1 MQCSVQLLTRS
12 LIIDGL
18 TNSTQDQ
25 IFSLYPGYS
34 GQQMMFIMAFMS
46 LTVLTPAMVLPL
58 PANPWALLTS
68 SPFAHLG
75 HNVAAFAPPI
85 LLQSL
90 QFITSHPTA
99 LSPLAA
105 YAALGGLGQIFIFE
119 TISHFG
125 SLTLVTITV
134 TRKLFTMLLSVFVF
148 GHQLTPGQWAGVAV
162 VFTAIGI
169 EAGFKRREAAKRIRK
184 DK

>member
-1 MQCSVQLLTRS
+1 MV
-12 LIIDGL
+12 DGL

-46 LTVLTPAMVLPL
+46 LTVLTPAMLLPL
-58 PANPWALLTS
+58 PANPMALFTS
-68 SPFAHLG
+68 DPMSHLS
-75 HNVAAFAPPI
+75 HNLQSLSPPI
-85 LLQSL
+85 LLQSIR
-90 QFITSHPTA
+90 FITAHPSA
-99 LSPLAA
+99 LAPLAA

-148 GHQLTPGQWAGVAV
+148 GHQLSQGQWAGVAV
-162 VFTAIGI
+162 VFVAIGL
-169 EAGFKRREAAKRIRK
+169 EAGFKRKEAMKRVKK
-184 DK
+184 D

>member
-1 MQCSVQLLTRS
+1 
-12 LIIDGL
+12 
-18 TNSTQDQ
+18 
-25 IFSLYPGYS
+25 
-34 GQQMMFIMAFMS
+34 MMFIMAFMT
-46 LTVLTPAMVLPL
+46 LTVLTPAMLLPL
-58 PANPWALLTS
+58 PVNPLALLTGN
-68 SPFAHLG
+68 PAGHMG
-75 HNVAAFAPPI
+75 HNVASFAPPI
-85 LLQSL
+85 LLQSVR
-90 QFITSHPTA
+90 FITSHPTA
-99 LSPLAA
+99 FSPLAA

-162 VFTAIGI
+162 VFVAIGI
-169 EAGFKRREAAKRIRK
+169 EAGYKRKETAKRVKK